1 MEGRDPDCKV
11 IMTGAGGG
19 CCGESNPYGFSAVH
33 LTDDGRME
41 TTYNVAPIWRNQ
53 CHWSNYEENL
63 ESWTERLKDL
73 EEEIEEIEELW

>member
-1 MEGRDPDCKV
+1 MKGSDPDCKV

-41 TTYNVAPIWRNQ
+41 TTTNVAPLYPNK
-53 CHWSNYEENL
+53 CHWSVEEFKL
-63 ESWTERLKDL
+63 FLK
-73 EEEIEEIEELW
+73 